1 VLTHRDDQAAFYAFI
16 DKLPAEATWIDMPAL
31 ESAADLDHYPE
42 FLEHLRQSA
51 ESRDNAA

>member
-31 ESAADLDHYPE
+31 ESAADLVHYPE